1 MTLNKVQKTNGNTTW
16 TIQINGTIVGL
27 IVKNTS
33 SRTPQPWKA
42 YTGVGMDAKMVGYT
56 FESMDAATLLV
67 VA

>member
-1 MTLNKVQKTNGNTTW
+1 MTINKVAKSNGNTTW
-16 TIQINGTIVGL
+16 TIEINGEIVGL

-42 YTGVGMDAKMVGYT
+42 YKGIGMDAKMVGYT
-56 FESMDAATLLV
+56 FESIDAATLLV